1 MKNRSYREIDILF
14 RRKVPARH
22 WKKTVVDREDDE

>member
-14 RRKVPARH
+14 RRRVKAPK
-22 WKKTVVDREDDE
+22 WKKTVVDINDDE

>member
-14 RRKVPARH
+14 NRKVPARQ
-22 WKKTVVDREDDE
+22 WSKTEIHASDDE